1 LPLPN
6 PPAVSV
12 AARLDRLP
20 PSRAVRRMVVLLSLG
35 GCFEFYDLFFTAYI
49 APALYASGIFTP
61 TTRGFLGLQGFASFV
76 ASLFAGLFIGTLFFS
91 RVCDRLGRRAI
102 FSYSLLWYSIA
113 TCVMALQ
120 STAGAINLWR
130 FIAGVGIGVE
140 LVTMDTYLS
149 ELVPKDVRG
158 AAFAFQQFICF
169 TAVPIAALI
178 SWFLVPRR
186 FFGLD
191 GWRWVAL
198 IGASGAV
205 FVWFIRRALPES
217 PRWLEQQG
225 RHEEADR
232 LMSQIENRVRAE
244 IEKELPAPAQ
254 QAADVTRIV
263 GHAFR
268 HDIKAG
274 LPSGVL
280 TPEVYN
286 GTFSAASPGDE
297 ATNGPTENADAP
309 SLGRWSEIFN
319 PAFRSRTI
327 MLSVFHLFETLG
339 YYGFA
344 NWAPTF
350 LLSKGI
356 AVTQSLQYTFVIALA
371 SPFGPLMGRAFADKF
386 ERKWQVVWTALMMAV
401 FGLLFAA
408 QSSAFGV
415 ILFGILITLSSNWF
429 SFAYHAYQ
437 SELYPTR
444 IRARA
449 VGFVYSWSRFG
460 VIVSSFAIAWFLRK
474 YGTTGVFALMAAGML
489 ISAVA
494 VTGWGPRTSRRPLEE
509 IAR

>member
-1 LPLPN
+1 MPSP
-6 PPAVSV
+6 SGITV

-20 PSRAVRRMVVLLSLG
+20 SSRTIRRLVVLLSLG

-61 TTRGFLGLQGFASFV
+61 TTRGFLGIQGFASFV
-76 ASLFAGLFIGTLFFS
+76 ASLFAGLFVGSLFFS
-91 RVCDRLGRRAI
+91 RICDRFGRRAI
-102 FSYSLLWYSIA
+102 FSYSLLWYSVC
-113 TCVMALQ
+113 TCIMSFQ

-130 FIAGVGIGVE
+130 FLAGVGIGVE
-140 LVTMDTYLS
+140 LVTIDSYLS

-158 AAFAFQQFICF
+158 RAFAFQQFICF
-169 TAVPIAALI
+169 LAVPLAALI

-186 FFGLD
+186 LWGLD

-205 FVWFIRRALPES
+205 FVWFLRRAMPES

-232 LMSQIENRVRAE
+232 LMTQIEDGVRAE
-244 IEKELPAPAQ
+244 TGRELP
-254 QAADVTRIV
+254 
-263 GHAFR
+263 
-268 HDIKAG
+268 
-274 LPSGVL
+274 
-280 TPEVYN
+280 TPVALQGEPEQSIGQWKEIWNPVYR
-286 GTFSAASPGDE
+286 T
-297 ATNGPTENADAP
+297 
-309 SLGRWSEIFN
+309 
-319 PAFRSRTI
+319 RTI
-327 MLSVFHLFETLG
+327 MLIVFHLLETLG

-344 NWAPTF
+344 NWVPTF
-350 LLSKGI
+350 LLSKGV
-356 AVTQSLQYTFVIALA
+356 AVTQSLRYTFVMALA
-371 SPFGPLMGRAFADKF
+371 SPFGPLLGQFVADKF
-386 ERKWQVVWTALMMAV
+386 ERKWQVVWTALLMAG

-408 QSSAFGV
+408 QSGAWGV

-460 VIVSSFAIAWFLRK
+460 VIISSFVIAWFLRD
-474 YGTTGVFALMAAGML
+474 YGTTGVFVLIAGGML
-489 ISAVA
+489 VCAAAIA
-494 VTGWGPRTSRRPLEE
+494 GWGPRTNRRPLEE
-509 IAR
+509 ISH

>member
-1 LPLPN
+1 LPN
-6 PPAVSV
+6 PPRITV

-20 PSRAVRRMVVLLSLG
+20 QSRTIRRMVVLLSLG

-61 TTRGFLGLQGFASFV
+61 TTRGFLGIQGFASFV
-76 ASLFAGLFIGTLFFS
+76 ASLFAGLFVGSLFFS
-91 RVCDRLGRRAI
+91 RICDRFGRRAI
-102 FSYSLLWYSIA
+102 FSYSLLWYSVA

-140 LVTMDTYLS
+140 LVTIDSYLS

-158 AAFAFQQFICF
+158 AAFAFQQTVCF
-169 TAVPIAALI
+169 AAVPIAALI

-186 FFGLD
+186 FWGLD
-191 GWRWVAL
+191 GWRWVAI

-205 FVWFIRRALPES
+205 FIWFIRRAMPES

-232 LMSQIENRVRAE
+232 LMTQIENRVRAE
-244 IEKELPAPAQ
+244 IGKELPAPA
-254 QAADVTRIV
+254 
-263 GHAFR
+263 
-268 HDIKAG
+268 
-274 LPSGVL
+274 
-280 TPEVYN
+280 
-286 GTFSAASPGDE
+286 PGDRGARKDNE
-297 ATNGPTENADAP
+297 PSLGEGATNGAAKEDQTQGQWMEMWNPTY
-309 SLGRWSEIFN
+309 R
-319 PAFRSRTI
+319 RRTI

-371 SPFGPLMGRAFADKF
+371 SPFGPLMGQAFADRF
-386 ERKWQVVWTALMMAV
+386 ERKWQVVSTALMMAF
-401 FGLLFAA
+401 FGLLFSA
-408 QSSAFGV
+408 QSTAFGV

-429 SFAYHAYQ
+429 SFAYHTYQ

-460 VIVSSFAIAWFLRK
+460 VIISSFTIAWFLRQ
-474 YGTTGVFALMAAGML
+474 YGTIGVFTLIAGGML
-489 ISAVA
+489 ISAAAVA
-494 VTGWGPRTSRRPLEE
+494 GWGPRTNRRPLEE
-509 IAR
+509 ISH

>member
-1 LPLPN
+1 MPN
-6 PPAVSV
+6 PPRITV

-20 PSRAVRRMVVLLSLG
+20 QSRTIRRMVVLLSLG
-35 GCFEFYDLFFTAYI
+35 GCFEFYDLFFTGYI

-61 TTRGFLGLQGFASFV
+61 TTRGFLGIQGFASFV
-76 ASLFAGLFIGTLFFS
+76 ASLFAGLFIGSLFFS
-91 RVCDRLGRRAI
+91 RICDRFGRRAI
-102 FSYSLLWYSIA
+102 FSYSLLWYSLC
-113 TCVMALQ
+113 TCVMAFQ

-140 LVTMDTYLS
+140 LVTIDSYLS

-158 AAFAFQQFICF
+158 AAFAFQQTVCF
-169 TAVPIAALI
+169 AAVPIAALI

-186 FFGLD
+186 FWGLD

-198 IGASGAV
+198 IGASGAI
-205 FVWFIRRALPES
+205 FVWFIRRAMPES

-232 LMSQIENRVRAE
+232 LMTQIENRVRAE
-244 IEKELPAPAQ
+244 IGKELPAPA
-254 QAADVTRIV
+254 
-263 GHAFR
+263 
-268 HDIKAG
+268 
-274 LPSGVL
+274 
-280 TPEVYN
+280 
-286 GTFSAASPGDE
+286 PGDRAARE
-297 ATNGPTENADAP
+297 HNEPSLGEGATNGAAKQDQTQGQWMEMWNPTY
-309 SLGRWSEIFN
+309 R
-319 PAFRSRTI
+319 RRTI
-327 MLSVFHLFETLG
+327 MLSVFHAFETLG

-371 SPFGPLMGRAFADKF
+371 SPFGPLMGQAFADKF
-386 ERKWQVVWTALMMAV
+386 ERKWQVVSTALMMAF
-401 FGLLFAA
+401 FGLLFSA
-408 QSSAFGV
+408 QSTAFGV

-429 SFAYHAYQ
+429 SFAYHTYQ

-460 VIVSSFAIAWFLRK
+460 VIVSSFAIAYFLRR
-474 YGTTGVFALMAAGML
+474 YGTTGVFTLIAGGML
-489 ISAVA
+489 ISAAAVA
-494 VTGWGPRTSRRPLEE
+494 GWGPRTNRRPLEE
-509 IAR
+509 ISR